1 VAIRILK
8 RFLIPSVIVFLLSAA
23 PGQRLCYESVRL
35 DDSGQLYIKTR
46 IGKEVLAPRLPD
58 QTQFGAPAIS
68 PDQASVGWLAEF
80 QDTSSPSPIDPDALA
95 LVVYRNGRIIRRVS
109 GAPIVW
115 DWRFERGGKAI
126 AYSTGSRH
134 GGANDCLLIEI
145 DSGKVL
151 EDWPTSSSNQAPS
164 WAEQLRR

>member
-1 VAIRILK
+1 
-8 RFLIPSVIVFLLSAA
+8 
-23 PGQRLCYESVRL
+23 
-35 DDSGQLYIKTR
+35 
-46 IGKEVLAPRLPD
+46 
-58 QTQFGAPAIS
+58 
-68 PDQASVGWLAEF
+68 VGWLAEF
-80 QDTSSPSPIDPDALA
+80 QDTSSPSPIDPDALV
-95 LVVYRNGRIIRRVS
+95 LVVYRNGRTIRSVS

-151 EDWPTSSSNQAPS
+151 EDWPHIV
-164 WAEQLRR
+164 E